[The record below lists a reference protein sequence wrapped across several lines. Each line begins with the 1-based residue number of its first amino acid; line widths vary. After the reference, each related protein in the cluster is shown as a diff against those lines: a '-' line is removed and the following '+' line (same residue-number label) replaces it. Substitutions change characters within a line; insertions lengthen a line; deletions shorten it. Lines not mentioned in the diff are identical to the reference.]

1 MFLEG
6 ARWDIDG
13 ENNMG
18 RDDLKGSLA
27 ESVPKELYQAMPVI
41 WMLPKNIKEIEAVVG
56 EPGGTAH
63 VYVCPTYKTS
73 ARWGQLSTTGMSTN
87 FVINIRLSMSSK
99 HEQAHWIKRG
109 VALLCQLNE

>member
-1 MFLEG
+1 MNPG
-6 ARWDIDG
+6 DIDG
-13 ENNMG
+13 ENKIS

-27 ESVPKELYQAMPVI
+27 ESAPKVLYQSMPVI
-41 WMLPKNIKEIEAVVG
+41 WMLPKKTQDIEPVIG

-63 VYVCPTYKTS
+63 VYICPTYKTS

-87 FVINIRLSMSSK
+87 FVINIRLPMSSK
-99 HEQAHWIKRG
+99 HTQAHWIKRG